1 MVCQAMI
8 DRYCQ
13 EVAIAVKSSGVQDP
27 SLLKQLRCDLEE
39 FLEEHPNAAE
49 PELRKRFGQPESY
62 ATEYF
67 AAIDAGRQ
75 RKVLADK
82 KFRRKVLV
90 TTVAAILAVV
100 IGLALWIGIRN
111 SREAG
116 DYHLVNIIE
125 GTTSPI
131 QGDHP

>member
-1 MVCQAMI
+1 MRQTML

-13 EVAIAVKSSGVQDP
+13 EVAIAVKSGGIQDP
-27 SLLKQLRCDLEE
+27 SLLKQLRYDLEE
-39 FLEEHPNAAE
+39 FMEEHPNTSE
-49 PELRKRFGQPESY
+49 LELRKHFGQPEDY

-67 AAIDAGRQ
+67 AAMDADHQ
-75 RKVLADK
+75 RKALADK
-82 KFRRKVLV
+82 RYRRKVLV
-90 TTVAAILAVV
+90 TIAAMVLAVV

>member
-1 MVCQAMI
+1 MACQAMI

-27 SLLKQLRCDLEE
+27 ALLKQLRCDLEE

-67 AAIDAGRQ
+67 AAMDAGRQ
-75 RKVLADK
+75 RKVLAHK

-116 DYHLVNIIE
+116 DYCIANIIE
-125 GTTSPI
+125 GNTLPI
-131 QGDHP
+131 QGDCS